1 MLVHRERSKLTM
13 ILHAIGMGGG
23 AGILY
28 YVLASIMHIHH
39 PSRPTAWDMW
49 FSMEI
54 REHLTL
60 VMTMFSIAVLSYIFQ
75 LREARQRRE
84 IGRLLYE
91 QLHFLN
97 ELMAA
102 IPTPFVYT
110 DTDGLCLGCNKAF
123 EVVVGASQEQLIN
136 QPIDDLLVT
145 EQLTPVHHTP
155 TWQSENLSVYETSI
169 EYADGTS
176 HNILCYKTK
185 FFNTAGDEAG
195 IAIILQDITAY
206 KQVETT
212 LRESEQRMRMVVQ
225 NLPIMVDAL
234 DENDR
239 LIMWN
244 RECERVTGY
253 TAEEI
258 LGNPHAFELLYP
270 DKEYRERLWPVFEK
284 LRGGFRDIEMTLTCK
299 DGSQRII
306 SWSNVAQEHPIPG
319 WGTWEVGV
327 DITERKQA
335 EEALRE
341 SEARNRAL
349 LNANPD
355 LIFVVDQ
362 DGIFVDYEL
371 GTSTDL
377 YLPPEQFLG
386 RSIVDVLPEPVG
398 EEALAYIHKALKTG
412 QLQHYEYQ
420 LSHGSTSHPLTYEAR
435 MTRSGDSQVLTL
447 VRDITEQKWTEELLR
462 IQRDLALSISAPHDL
477 QPVLDQVL
485 QAIFE
490 ITRLDCGWVY
500 LPDAQGTYRLVT
512 QYGLSTTFEKLVAK
526 LDTSSTLTSIL
537 LKQQPY
543 YGSGQIF
550 FPQGTCQNES
560 FRALAV
566 IPVQYESQ
574 TIAVLILV
582 SHHEEQITER
592 EQHVLE
598 IISAQIGGVIV
609 QIRAEQ
615 ALYESEKRYR
625 TVSELTSDFAYAF
638 RVRDDTTLE
647 CEWITGA
654 VMRITG
660 YSIEEMKRR
669 NGWDHL
675 VYTKDRHVHIR
686 HLRDLRKG
694 KSSVLEYR
702 IVTKENAIRWIRD
715 HGITEWNEAHT
726 QVTHIYGAVQDVTA
740 WKEAEIERVHLL
752 SQLREQTQRM
762 QHIIDTVPEGVLLV
776 NAAGKILLTNPVA
789 ERDLEVLAMDRR
801 GVKLTHL
808 GNRSF
813 QEILEPPP
821 HGMWHEVQTTTPV
834 PRYFHIT
841 ARKLNSEG
849 HLDEWVVVTHDV
861 TQERDVALRV
871 QQQERLAA
879 VGQLAAGIAHDF
891 NNIMATIVLY
901 AQMTER
907 TPGLPLQGQ
916 KRLRTITKQAWQATN
931 LIQQILD
938 FSRRSIIERK
948 PLPLLPLVKEQVKLL
963 QHTLPE
969 SIQIRL
975 DYGREDYTIN
985 ADPTRIQQV
994 LMNLALNARD
1004 AMPNG
1009 GKLNITLERIPGDA
1023 YHLVSQTPATEHSK
1037 AQVRAWV
1044 KLTVSDTGVGIAPE
1058 HLPHVFEPFFTTKEP
1073 GKGSGLGLAQ
1083 VYGIVMSHD
1092 GDIRVTSHPNK
1103 GTTFTLYFPALPTTQ
1118 TEEPDD
1124 TTPPLRHGNGEVIL
1138 VVEDD
1143 NATRTVLTESLNLL
1157 DYQVLA
1163 ARNGKIALSILEQED
1178 TKVDLVLSDVVMPV
1192 MGGIDLLRTI
1202 QERGLADKVILLTG
1216 HPLKEKLEDLHTPI
1230 LVTWMLKPPPLEL
1243 LAETIAQAL
1252 HPQEVK

>member
-1 MLVHRERSKLTM
+1 ML
-13 ILHAIGMGGG
+13 LHAFGMGIS

-28 YVLASIMHIHH
+28 YFLTRIMHIRHYVH
-39 PSRPTAWDMW
+39 PTGMDHWIPVA
-49 FSMEI
+49 I
-54 REHLTL
+54 REHFAIGLMIIL
-60 VMTMFSIAVLSYIFQ
+60 IIGLSYTFQ
-75 LREARQRRE
+75 VREAKRRKLV
-84 IGRLLYE
+84 GQLLYE
-91 QLHFLN
+91 QLHLLN
-97 ELMAA
+97 ELIVA

-110 DTDGLCLGCNKAF
+110 DAEGVCRGCNTAF
-123 EVVVGASQEQLIN
+123 EQVVGKPREQVMGLKL
-136 QPIDDLLVT
+136 DALLNP
-145 EQLTPVHHTP
+145 EELTPVHHTP
-155 TWQSENLSVYETSI
+155 TPQSEHSSVYEATLQ
-169 EYADGTS
+169 YADGTT
-176 HNILCYKTK
+176 HDILYYRTTFLDTTGKESGTVV
-185 FFNTAGDEAG
+185 N
-195 IAIILQDITAY
+195 LQDVTAY
-206 KQVETT
+206 KEAENI

-258 LGNPHAFELLYP
+258 LGNPRAFELLYP
-270 DKEYRERLWPVFEK
+270 DKEYREQLWPIFEK

-327 DITERKQA
+327 DITERKLA

-349 LNANPD
+349 LKAIPD

-371 GTSTDL
+371 DAATDL
-377 YLPPEQFLG
+377 FLPPEQFIG
-386 RSIVDVLPEPVG
+386 RSIVDVMPQPIG
-398 EEALAYIHKALKTG
+398 EEALSYIRQALQTG
-412 QLQHYEYQ
+412 SLQHYEYQ
-420 LSHGSTSHPLTYEAR
+420 LIHGHATHARDYEAR
-435 MTRSGDSQVLTL
+435 MTRSGDSQVLIL
-447 VRDITEQKWTEELLR
+447 VRNITERKWTEELLR

-477 QPVLDQVL
+477 KMVLDQVL

-490 ITRLDCGWVY
+490 ITDLDCGWVY
-500 LPDAQGTYRLVT
+500 LPDEQDTYRLVT
-512 QYGLSTTFEKLVAK
+512 QSGLNGEFVQQIARLDSNSPLEQLLVEQK
-526 LDTSSTLTSIL
+526 
-537 LKQQPY
+537 PY
-543 YGSGQIF
+543 YGSGETF
-550 FPQGTCQNES
+550 FPQGLCKQVTFQG
-560 FRALAV
+560 LAI
-566 IPVQYESQ
+566 IPVQYESR
-574 TIAVLILV
+574 TVAVLVLV
-582 SHHEEQITER
+582 SQHEVHITER

-598 IISAQIGGVIV
+598 IISAQIGGVIA

-615 ALYESEKRYR
+615 ALTESEKRYR
-625 TVSELTSDFAYAF
+625 TISELTSDFAYAF
-638 RVRDDTTLE
+638 RVHEDHTME

-654 VMRITG
+654 VRRITG
-660 YSIEEMKRR
+660 YATDEVKAR

-675 VYTKDRHVHIR
+675 VYLEDRHFYQR
-686 HLRDLRKG
+686 HLQDLRKG

-702 IVTKENAIRWIRD
+702 IVTKNKSTRWIRD
-715 HGITEWNEAHT
+715 HGITEWNESHT
-726 QVTHIYGAVQDVTA
+726 RVTHIYGAVQDVTA
-740 WKEAEIERVHLL
+740 WKLAEIERVRLL
-752 SQLREQTQRM
+752 SRLREQTQRM

-776 NAAGKILLTNPVA
+776 NASGKILLTNPVA
-789 ERDLEVLAMDRR
+789 ERDLKMLAGELAKQ
-801 GVKLTHL
+801 GVLTHL
-808 GNRSF
+808 GNRPFKELLS
-813 QEILEPPP
+813 PPP

-834 PRYFHIT
+834 PRYYHIT

-849 HLDEWVVVTHDV
+849 HIDEWVMVTHDV
-861 TQERDVALRV
+861 TQERDISLRV

-907 TPGLPLQGQ
+907 TPGLPPQGQ
-916 KRLRTITKQAWQATN
+916 KRLRTITRQAWQATN

-969 SIQIRL
+969 SIEVQL
-975 DYGREDYTIN
+975 DYGHDDYVIN

-1004 AMPNG
+1004 AMPDG
-1009 GKLNITLERIPGDA
+1009 GKLKIALERIPGEA
-1023 YHLVSQTPATEHSK
+1023 YRIVSRTGSGEKEP
-1037 AQVRAWV
+1037 VPAWV
-1044 KLTVSDTGVGIAPE
+1044 KLTVTDTGTGIQPE
-1058 HLPHVFEPFFTTKEP
+1058 HIPHIFEPFFTTKEP

-1092 GDIRVTSHPNK
+1092 GDIRVTSRLNQ
-1103 GTTFTLYFPALPTTQ
+1103 GTTFTLYFPAMAENK
-1118 TEEPDD
+1118 TEEH
-1124 TTPPLRHGNGEVIL
+1124 TNTPPPLKYGQGETIL

-1143 NATRTVLTESLNLL
+1143 AATRTVLTESLRLL
-1157 DYQVLA
+1157 NYQVLSA
-1163 ARNGKIALSILEQED
+1163 PNGQVALSILEQQD
-1178 TKVDLVLSDVVMPV
+1178 PKVDLVLSDVVMPV
-1192 MGGIDLLRTI
+1192 MGGIALLHKL
-1202 QERGLADKVILLTG
+1202 QERHLADKVILLTG
-1216 HPLKEKLEDLHTPI
+1216 HPLKEKLEDLHAPI
-1230 LVTWMLKPPPLEL
+1230 LITWMLKPPPLEL
-1243 LAETIAQAL
+1243 LAKTVANAL
-1252 HPQEVK
+1252 HPQEEK